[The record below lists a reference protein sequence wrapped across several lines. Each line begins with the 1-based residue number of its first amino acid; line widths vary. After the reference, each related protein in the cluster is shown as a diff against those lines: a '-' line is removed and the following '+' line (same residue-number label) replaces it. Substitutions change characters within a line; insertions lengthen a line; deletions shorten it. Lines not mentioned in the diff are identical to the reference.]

1 MLLITLSAYLIAIL
15 LVVLSCIVSKG
26 TARKLKGA
34 AFMIA
39 NDLCYT
45 IMVFIT
51 PNILTAIFI

>member
-1 MLLITLSAYLIAIL
+1 MLLITLSAYLIAVL
-15 LVVLSCIVSKG
+15 LVALSCIVSKG
-26 TARKLKGA
+26 TARKLKGV

>member
-1 MLLITLSAYLIAIL
+1 MLLITLSAYLIAAL
-15 LVVLSCIVSKG
+15 LVALSCIVSKG
-26 TARKLKGA
+26 TARKLKGV